1 MAARGAVSRGLV
13 AAASSG
19 VRNGGLLVEGHDRE
33 KPPRRGGA
41 PASHGEAAEAAV
53 ATSRGGR

>member
-1 MAARGAVSRGLV
+1 MAARGAGSRGLV

-19 VRNGGLLVEGHDRE
+19 VRNGLRVEGHDRE